1 MSNRRSCSTWR
12 LYAIVDRAALGS
24 RDPVETALAASRGGA
39 DVIQLRDKSGT
50 ARWLMETAAMLLPQL
65 RRLGVPLMINDRI
78 DIVQLV
84 GADGVHLGQEDLP
97 VAQARKLLGPS
108 RLIGKSTHSLE
119 QALSAASEPVDYLA
133 VGPIF
138 ATPTKPDYGSV
149 GLELI
154 GSVAGRVNHSVV
166 CIGGIEEGNV
176 QAVRQAGGRCVAVVR
191 AICAAADPEQAARTL
206 KRHLTQSRR
215 TTTKATV

>member
-12 LYAIVDRAALGS
+12 LYAIVDRAALGP
-24 RDPVETALAASRGGA
+24 RDPVDTALAAARGGA

-50 ARWLMETAAMLLPQL
+50 ARWLLETAAALLPRL
-65 RRLGVPLMINDRI
+65 RPLGAALMINDRV
-78 DIVQLV
+78 DVVQLV

-97 VAQARKLLGPS
+97 VAQARELLGPE

-133 VGPIF
+133 LGPLF

-154 GSVAGRVNHSVV
+154 GNVVGRVNRPVV

-176 QAVRQAGGRCVAVVR
+176 QAVQQAGGRCVAVIR
-191 AICAAADPEQAARTL
+191 AICAAADPEQAAREL
-206 KRHLTQSRR
+206 KRSLTQSHRGTHQ
-215 TTTKATV
+215 TTV